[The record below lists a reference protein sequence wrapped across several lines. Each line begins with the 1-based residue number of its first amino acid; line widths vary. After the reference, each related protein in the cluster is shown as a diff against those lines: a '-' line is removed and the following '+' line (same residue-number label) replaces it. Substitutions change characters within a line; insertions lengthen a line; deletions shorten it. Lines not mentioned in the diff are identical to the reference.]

1 MARNII
7 TGIDIGTHTT
17 RVVVTEFVK
26 GRVIPRIIGVGSSET
41 KGLRHGYIINHAD
54 TARSIAQ
61 AIKSAEKNARV
72 PIKSA
77 YLSIG
82 GISLESIVSN
92 GQTIISRAD
101 SEVTELDV
109 KNVLAVSKENAG
121 DLANKRILDIIPLK
135 YKLDGKD
142 VLTQNPEGMQG
153 ARLEVK
159 TLFITCLEQHFADLV
174 HIVENIGVETEDVI
188 ASPIAASLVALTK
201 KQRAVGCVLA
211 NIGAET
217 VSIVVFEDDIP
228 TSVKVFP
235 IGSTDITNDIALGF
249 SIPLEEAERLKKGDS
264 RETFPKKKLDE
275 IIEARLSDIFEL
287 IELHLKKI
295 GRNGLLPAG
304 IIITGGGAGVSTIAD
319 LAKATLNLPST
330 NPQTSALANQ
340 KDRIADSSW
349 FVAYGLSIYGAN
361 QERNPQV
368 ILPIGG
374 IKKKV
379 LSWFKQ
385 LLP

>member
-7 TGIDIGTHTT
+7 TGIDVGTHTT
-17 RVVVTEFVK
+17 RVVIAEHVK
-26 GRVIPRIIGVGSSET
+26 GRIIPRIIGVGSSET

-54 TARSIAQ
+54 ATRSIAQ
-61 AIKSAEKNARV
+61 AVKLAEKNSKV
-72 PIKSA
+72 QIKNA

-82 GISLESIVSN
+82 GISLESTIAK

-101 SEVTELDV
+101 SEITDLDI
-109 KNVLAVSKENAG
+109 KNVISASKENAG
-121 DLANKRILDIIPLK
+121 SLANKRIIDTIPLK
-135 YKLDGKD
+135 YTLDGND

-153 ARLEVK
+153 VKLEVK
-159 TLFITCLEQHFADLV
+159 TLFIANLEQHFTDLV
-174 HIVENIGVETEDVI
+174 HVVENIGIEVEDVI
-188 ASPIAASLVALTK
+188 AAPIAASLVALTK

-217 VSIVVFEDDIP
+217 VSVIVFEDDTP
-228 TSVKVFP
+228 TSLRVFP

-249 SIPLEEAERLKKGDS
+249 RIPLEEAERLKRGDS
-264 RETFPKKKLDE
+264 HESYPKKKLDE

-287 IELHLKKI
+287 IELHLKKV

-319 LAKATLNLPST
+319 LAKATLNLPSAT
-330 NPQTSALANQ
+330 PQTSALANQ
-340 KDRIADSSW
+340 KERIQDSSW
-349 FVAYGLSIYGAN
+349 FVAYGLCIYGAN
-361 QERNPQV
+361 QERNPRV
-368 ILPIGG
+368 LLPIGG
-374 IKKKV
+374 MKKKM
-379 LSWFKQ
+379 LSWIKQ